1 MDLPYTP
8 IKIKLLA
15 GDEQSTKTPLI
26 KIKKIW
32 MGELQLLQASM
43 YPNDA
48 TCIPVT
54 LS

>member
-26 KIKKIW
+26 KIKKN
-32 MGELQLLQASM
+32 MNGGASVVASL
-43 YPNDA
+43 Y
-48 TCIPVT
+48 V
-54 LS
+54 S